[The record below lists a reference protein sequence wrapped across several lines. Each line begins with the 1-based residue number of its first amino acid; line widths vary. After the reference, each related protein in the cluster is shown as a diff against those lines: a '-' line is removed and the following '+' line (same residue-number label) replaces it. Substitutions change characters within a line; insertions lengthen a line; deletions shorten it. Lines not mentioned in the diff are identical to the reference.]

1 MFARVLLCV
10 AGLGLSLVAVLLV
23 TSTETDATSRE
34 GVVSVA
40 HRAGTH
46 AAPENTL
53 AAMDTAR
60 AQGIDWLENDVQRT
74 KDGTLVVIHDKT
86 LARTT
91 DVEEKFPQRAPWKVG
106 DFTWAEI
113 STLDAGGWKGKRWA
127 GERIPTLQQY
137 MRRLDSNGQKL
148 VLEIKWPEIYPR
160 LAEDTVQELGRLGWL
175 EGDRATDRLVIQA
188 FDTGTLRT
196 VRARAPEARTAL
208 LSREPRVKD
217 LAGYAKVADQIN
229 MKYLKVT
236 PAYFKAA
243 HALEGPHGQP
253 LKVFIWTVD
262 DPESAVG
269 FARGGADGFI
279 SNRPDLVQQGLV
291 DAGYT
296 HGAAN

>member
-1 MFARVLLCV
+1 MFARVCLCM

-23 TSTETDATSRE
+23 TSTETEATSRD
-34 GVVSVA
+34 GVVTVA
-40 HRAGTH
+40 HRAGSL

-53 AAMDTAR
+53 AAVDTAR

-86 LARTT
+86 LNRTT
-91 DVEEKFPQRAPWKVG
+91 DVEEKFPKRAPWKVG

-113 STLDAGGWKGKRWA
+113 STLDAGGWKGMQWA
-127 GERIPTLQQY
+127 GEKIPTLQQY
-137 MRRLDSNGQKL
+137 MRRVDGNGQKL

-160 LAEDTVQELGRLGWL
+160 LAEDTVRELGRLGWL
-175 EGDRATDRLVIQA
+175 KGDRVTDRLVIQA

-196 VRARAPEARTAL
+196 VRAKAPQARTAL
-208 LSREPRVKD
+208 LSREPTVKG

-236 PAYFKAA
+236 SRYFKAA
-243 HALEGPHGQP
+243 HAVMGPHGQR
-253 LKVFIWTVD
+253 LKVFLWTVD
-262 DPESAVG
+262 DPKSSVE
-269 FARGGADGFI
+269 FARDGADGFI
-279 SNRPDLVQQGLV
+279 SNRPDRLQRALT

-296 HGAAN
+296 DGTAH

>member
-1 MFARVLLCV
+1 MLARISICV
-10 AGLGLSLVAVLLV
+10 AGVVLSLAAVLLV
-23 TSTETDATSRE
+23 TSTETDATGRG

-40 HRAGTH
+40 HRAGAY

-53 AAMDTAR
+53 VAVDTAR

-91 DVEEKFPQRAPWKVG
+91 DVEEKFPKRAPWKVG

-113 STLDAGGWKGKRWA
+113 STLDAGGWKGRRWA
-127 GERIPTLQQY
+127 GEKIPTLQQY
-137 MRRLDSNGQKL
+137 MRRVDRNGQNL

-160 LAEDTVQELGRLGWL
+160 LAEDTVKELGRLGWL
-175 EGDRATDRLVIQA
+175 EGDRVTDRLIIQA
-188 FDTGTLRT
+188 FDTGTLQT

-208 LSREPRVKD
+208 LSREPTVKD
-217 LAGYAKVADQIN
+217 LARYAKVADQIN

-236 PAYFKAA
+236 PGYLRAA
-243 HALEGPHGQP
+243 HALKGPHGQR
-253 LKVFIWTVD
+253 LKVFLWTVD
-262 DPESAVG
+262 DPKSAVG

-279 SNRPDLVQQGLV
+279 SNRPDRLQPALA

-296 HGAAN
+296 DGAAN